1 MWAGCG
7 NRLIEVETNNFRYDL
22 NDLKEKL
29 EKNRGKIM
37 GLVAYAGDSRTM
49 TVDNFDA
56 IAKITKSIDPSIW
69 LHADACHGFSLGFS
83 KKLRYKIK
91 GIETFDSITMDPHKV
106 LATPYVLSALLIKNP
121 EKLKTITSLSDLIMQ
136 EKFAFGQIT
145 PFLGTRSWHSLKLWF
160 LMKNLGKKG
169 LNDLIEKR
177 YDLAVYLSKILKD
190 DSDFILINEIEINSV
205 VFMYKGKIKINDIN
219 KLNFVNKKIHELII
233 KDGKYHLHQ
242 FSIIDAGKIKK
253 GEIIY
258 PQRYMSGNPKVTK
271 NDLLKMIEYVR
282 ILGGEVYKNL
292 A

>member
-1 MWAGCG
+1 
-7 NRLIEVETNNFRYDL
+7 
-22 NDLKEKL
+22 
-29 EKNRGKIM
+29 
-37 GLVAYAGDSRTM
+37 
-49 TVDNFDA
+49 
-56 IAKITKSIDPSIW
+56 
-69 LHADACHGFSLGFS
+69 
-83 KKLRYKIK
+83 
-91 GIETFDSITMDPHKV
+91 
-106 LATPYVLSALLIKNP
+106 
-121 EKLKTITSLSDLIMQ
+121 
-136 EKFAFGQIT
+136 
-145 PFLGTRSWHSLKLWF
+145 
-160 LMKNLGKKG
+160 MKNLGKKG